1 LGCVQCS
8 VGLLQSI
15 EVTPGGR
22 YDVCYDL
29 PLMRLRSTSEVC
41 DQSVYRPIWLDDP
54 GCVFR
59 SSNELTYTLTGI
71 PADQPAT
78 PPKRSSS
85 SHAVA
90 PTSGFNP
97 TWPAD
102 LAARAS
108 PKTSQS
114 GSISD
119 SHGVSSPTTLEPER
133 VYSTPACHTDYVPS
147 SGFRTLSTACS
158 SLGRPALFHAGNAHG
173 VAPFRGFPS
182 LSGLTSS
189 SPLRLPSW
197 RFSSAKRSKLRN
209 ARAPDSPQTP
219 SRACVTSLFR
229 LQGFAPTVNPYRC
242 WTVTSVASGRSPPE
256 LSPPLQGLALV
267 SRPRRA
273 SREPLLRFTASS
285 SNSLP
290 RDESRN
296 RPRIQRVRFSGFA
309 CKRWISLR
317 KAKYPLLRF
326 LRPSHVMF
334 PS

>member
-1 LGCVQCS
+1 
-8 VGLLQSI
+8 LLRPAPHA
-15 EVTPGGR
+15 VTLHFRG
-22 YDVCYDL
+22 
-29 PLMRLRSTSEVC
+29 LRSIGVPP
-41 DQSVYRPIWLDDP
+41 YWLGDP
-54 GCVFR
+54 GCADC
-59 SSNELTYTLTGI
+59 SPNELTYALTGI

-90 PTSGFNP
+90 PTTGFNP
-97 TWPAD
+97 TWPAN

-147 SGFRTLSTACS
+147 SGFRTLSTASS

-173 VAPFRGFPS
+173 VSLFRGFPS

-209 ARAPDSPQTP
+209 ARALDSPQTP

-242 WTVTSVASGRSPPE
+242 WTVTSEASGRSPPE
-256 LSPPLQGLALV
+256 LFPPLQGIALV

-273 SREPLLRFTASS
+273 SREPLLR
-285 SNSLP
+285 LP
-290 RDESRN
+290 HPLQAAAPGTSPETDLG
-296 RPRIQRVRFSGFA
+296 FSGCASAGSPENAGFHSE
-309 CKRWISLR
+309 K
-317 KAKYPLLRF
+317 
-326 LRPSHVMF
+326 
-334 PS
+334 